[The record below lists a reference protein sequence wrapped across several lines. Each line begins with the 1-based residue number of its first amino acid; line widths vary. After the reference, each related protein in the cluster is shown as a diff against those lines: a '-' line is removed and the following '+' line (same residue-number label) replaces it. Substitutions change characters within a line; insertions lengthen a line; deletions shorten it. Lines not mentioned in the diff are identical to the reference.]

1 MKNRRIQTTMV
12 GTSFGDSV
20 NMEDGKYEI
29 IHKDIGYSSDADM
42 SDSCEVI
49 DGIHHLVLLC
59 FIFNQFAFLKRS
71 AVFVCECVYVY
82 LYVYVSEQVSVGVSR
97 LSNQFGTSF

>member
-1 MKNRRIQTTMV
+1 MGAKSVNTFGKENNSMMKNRRIQTTMV

-59 FIFNQFAFLKRS
+59 FIFN
-71 AVFVCECVYVY
+71 
-82 LYVYVSEQVSVGVSR
+82 
-97 LSNQFGTSF
+97 